1 MFWGP
6 GSVVR
11 DHQQLEKIIWL
22 FKLCSLWGVRCCTFG
37 LELVAEHHT
46 TLRIFLRFQ
55 VYGWHVKGLWLARF
69 KTLFLQQH
77 FTNSSQISGIQPATL
92 KSNFSATQPDSRICC
107 PSTFQGTAWGWL
119 EIAGPR
125 SPRVDGFFLEPKPSL
140 IIQYPTLR
148 HTRIS
153 FALSMEISIISHN
166 YPDLDHFCCS
176 TLFKHPVMM
185 FFFDPASLTQA
196 RWQAEGRGSARK

>member
-1 MFWGP
+1 M
-6 GSVVR
+6 
-11 DHQQLEKIIWL
+11 Q
-22 FKLCSLWGVRCCTFG
+22 SLGVRCCTFG

-55 VYGWHVKGLWLARF
+55 VMVGTWKVCDLPGSKLSSFSSILRIAHKSQGFNQRHWNQTLVQLSPTAESAVQVRSKALLGDGWR
-69 KTLFLQQH
+69 
-77 FTNSSQISGIQPATL
+77 SQ
-92 KSNFSATQPDSRICC
+92 
-107 PSTFQGTAWGWL
+107 
-119 EIAGPR
+119 GPGPPGGR
-125 SPRVDGFFLEPKPSL
+125 FFLEPKPSL